1 MLTFLVRQNT
11 TMTDHEKVREILKL
25 KDNAPLELRPEQTA
39 LIIVD
44 AQRYFARRDYPFAE
58 TFERLVP
65 GSTDHYLERVD
76 SMVMPNIQRLL
87 GLFREKDMPVIFLG
101 AGSYT
106 QDGRDLP
113 EWLRDFNQ
121 LSRMVAGTQ
130 AIPHISHESW
140 QFDDRIAPLADEI
153 TLNKTSSGPLNS
165 TKLDQILHN
174 MGITDLVVCGLTT
187 AICVAQTARES
198 ADRGFR
204 TVIASDACT
213 EMSEEMHIAAL
224 EAFSLTFGRTRNTQ
238 QLTEIF
244 APAAAS
250 GSPR

>member
-1 MLTFLVRQNT
+1 
-11 TMTDHEKVREILKL
+11 MTDHEKVREILKL
-25 KDNAPLELRPEQTA
+25 KDNAPLELRPDRTA
-39 LIIVD
+39 LLIVD
-44 AQRYFARRDYPFAE
+44 AQRYFARREYPFAE

-65 GSTDHYLERVD
+65 GSTDYYLERVN
-76 SMVMPNIQRLL
+76 SVVMPNIQHLL
-87 GLFREKDMPVIFLG
+87 SLFREKGMPVIFLG

-113 EWLRDFNQ
+113 EWLRDFNH
-121 LSRMVAGTQ
+121 LSRMVAGTA
-130 AIPHISHESW
+130 AIPHLDHESW
-140 QFDDRIAPLADEI
+140 QFDDRIAPLANEI

-174 MGITDLVVCGLTT
+174 MGISDLIVCGLTT
-187 AICVAQTARES
+187 AICVTQTARES

-224 EAFSLTFGRTRNTQ
+224 EAFSLTFGRTRTTE
-238 QLTEIF
+238 QLKDMFSEAVAT
-244 APAAAS
+244 A
-250 GSPR
+250 G